1 MKRLINSIVI
11 VCLLIS
17 AGCTGFEEDFE
28 EDGLDGLVDNSEN
41 IQKMIKSFDE
51 TLTLFLE
58 ADLALSEGEL
68 GDFFINEAK
77 SAGLE
82 IITSKNQY
90 PYAGLAMR
98 EENYSDAFY
107 AYSSLIT
114 SPTSFNSSRGYSV
127 SLNTAI
133 SEVRRANMPYYE
145 KQILVDNMMFMDSFV
160 DWMGYR
166 NNLNLNQ
173 ETIVTL
179 GCEGW
184 WACWGRCVAGTA
196 GRAVSGAVI
205 GCAGVGIVGATI
217 GAVGGIKGAA
227 VGAIVGCAAGGI
239 LNGVGNGLEGYA
251 MYCD

>member
-1 MKRLINSIVI
+1 MKRLINSIGI
-11 VCLLIS
+11 LYLFILT
-17 AGCTGFEEDFE
+17 GCTGFDEDFVE
-28 EDGLDGLVDNSEN
+28 EGLDGLVDNSEN
-41 IQKMIKSFDE
+41 IQKMIRSFDE

-58 ADLALSEGEL
+58 TDLALSEDEL

-82 IITSKNQY
+82 IITSKNQGHN
-90 PYAGLAMR
+90 AGFAMR
-98 EENYSDAFY
+98 EEKYSDAFY
-107 AYSSLIT
+107 SYSSLIT
-114 SPTSFNSSRGYSV
+114 SPTSFNSSRSYSV

-133 SEVRRANMPYYE
+133 SEVRRANMPQYE

-173 ETIVTL
+173 DVIVSL
-179 GCEGW
+179 GCEG
-184 WACWGRCVAGTA
+184 WGRCVAGTA

-239 LNGVGNGLEGYA
+239 LNGVGTGLEGYA